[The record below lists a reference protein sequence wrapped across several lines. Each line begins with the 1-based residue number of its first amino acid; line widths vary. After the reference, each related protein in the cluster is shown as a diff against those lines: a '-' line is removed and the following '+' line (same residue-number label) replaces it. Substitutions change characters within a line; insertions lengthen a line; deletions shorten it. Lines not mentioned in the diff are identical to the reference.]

1 MSYCS
6 IYGTS
11 SFCVYRS
18 SMFSSTML
26 WWKTFWGER
35 PRCPPPSCTVT
46 STASSRPT
54 QQAARSWRSSSGWEI
69 KDTSGISQATRI
81 GVDSDPF
88 HFRRFNLL
96 VLHCCS
102 LMVILSSFHIYI
114 YIYIRLFASSHQ
126 LLTQCNLRFVECFSA
141 HKDSNKEKN
150 RNSSVVPCEYHCFKH
165 SMIPVSSSCWLIF
178 LHFEIQSNKSQTL
191 KCSTRSLLHFHA
203 FSLYTVHPK
212 LEYISIIL

>member
-114 YIYIRLFASSHQ
+114 FVYLLRLTSSW
-126 LLTQCNLRFVECFSA
+126 LSA
-141 HKDSNKEKN
+141 TCALW
-150 RNSSVVPCEYHCFKH
+150 SVSVPTKTATKRRTAIPQWF
-165 SMIPVSSSCWLIF
+165 PVSITAL
-178 LHFEIQSNKSQTL
+178 
-191 KCSTRSLLHFHA
+191 STAWSPWVLA
-203 FSLYTVHPK
+203 VG
-212 LEYISIIL
+212 